1 MASISKEAGGRRTI
15 QFVGQDK
22 KRRSIRLGKTPQRA
36 AEAIK
41 VKVEALVSAS
51 LSKQAVDDETARWL
65 TTIGD
70 DLAERLAAVGLI
82 PERQRPTITLGGF
95 LVEYIEARHI
105 KKPNTLKNY
114 RATEKS
120 LLAFF
125 GAERLLA
132 DVTSGD
138 CDDWRAWQVGSGYAG
153 PTISRN
159 VKRAKQFFR
168 GAVRK
173 KYIPENPMADLHAA
187 QQVNKSREHFVAKG
201 VIEKIIAACPD
212 AEWRLIVALARYG
225 GLRTPSETLAL
236 TWGDVDWDRERV
248 RINSPKTEHH
258 PGGQSR
264 VIPLFPELRPYLE
277 EVYDAAEPG
286 TVYVITKHRLGSTN
300 LRTQFE
306 RIISRAGVKQW
317 PRLFQ
322 NLRASRETELTKKHP
337 LHVVVAWIGNS
348 APIAAKHY
356 LQLTDE
362 DFDKAVQGGAESG
375 AVPVQKAV
383 QRPAALSRINWQE
396 MLQAHTV
403 YGLVR
408 IGANSCVTL
417 QEYVVPPRG
426 VEPLFSD

>member
-1 MASISKEAGGRRTI
+1 MASISREPGGRRTI
-15 QFVGQDK
+15 QFVGRDK
-22 KRRSIRLGKTPQRA
+22 KRRSIRLGKCPQRT

-70 DLAERLAAVGLI
+70 DLAEKLAAVGLI
-82 PERQRPTITLGGF
+82 PDRKRPTMALGKF
-95 LVEYIEARHI
+95 IEEYIEARNI
-105 KKPNTLKNY
+105 TKPNTLKNY
-114 RATEKS
+114 KATEKS
-120 LLAFF
+120 LLAYF
-125 GAERLLA
+125 GADRLLA
-132 DVTSGD
+132 EVTPGD
-138 CDDWRAWQVGSGYAG
+138 CDEWEAWQKGQGYAKA
-153 PTISRN
+153 TISRN

-173 KYIPENPMADLHAA
+173 KYISENPLAEAETP
-187 QQVNKSREHFVAKG
+187 QQVNKAREHFVSKEVTAK
-201 VIEKIIAACPD
+201 VIDACPD

-225 GLRTPSETLAL
+225 GLRTPSEILAMA
-236 TWGDVDWDRERV
+236 WNDVDWDHK
-248 RINSPKTEHH
+248 RICIHSPKTEHH
-258 PGGQSR
+258 DGGDSR

-277 EVYDAAEPG
+277 DVFDPENK
-286 TVYVITKHRLGSTN
+286 YVITKHRLGSTN

-322 NLRASRETELTKKHP
+322 NLRASRETELTKDHP

-356 LQLTDE
+356 LQLTEE

-383 QRPAALSRINWQE
+383 QQPAAWSRTKLQE
-396 MLQAHTV
+396 TLQAHTW

-417 QEYVVPPRG
+417 QEYLIPPRG

>member
-1 MASISKEAGGRRTI
+1 MASISRELGGRRTI
-15 QFVGQDK
+15 QFIGQDR
-22 KRRSIRLGKTPQRA
+22 KRRSIRLGKCPQRT

-70 DLAERLAAVGLI
+70 DLAEKLAAVGLI
-82 PERQRPTITLGGF
+82 PERKRPTMALGKF
-95 LVEYIEARHI
+95 IEEYIQARNI
-105 KKPNTLKNY
+105 TKPNTLKNY
-114 RATEKS
+114 KATQKS
-120 LLAFF
+120 LLAYF
-125 GAERLLA
+125 GADRLLTA
-132 DVTSGD
+132 ITPGD
-138 CDDWRAWQVGSGYAG
+138 CDDWQAWQVGNGYAG
-153 PTISRN
+153 PTIGRN

-201 VIEKIIAACPD
+201 VIADVIAACPD

-248 RINSPKTEHH
+248 HINSPKTEHH

-277 EVYDAAEPG
+277 EVFDAAEPG
-286 TVYVITKHRLGSTN
+286 TKYVITKHRLGSAN
-300 LRTQFE
+300 LRTQLE
-306 RIISRAGVKQW
+306 RIIRRAGVVQW

-322 NLRASRETELTKKHP
+322 NLRASRETELTKEHP

-383 QRPAALSRINWQE
+383 QQPAVWSRTKLQE
-396 MLQAHTV
+396 TLQAHTW

-408 IGANSCVTL
+408 IGANSRVTL